1 MWLINTDTLK
11 LESFQECPADT
22 YAILSHTWGTEAE
35 ELSFDEF
42 RVGEGREK
50 FGFQKIQKCCKQAQQ
65 DGLRYAWAD
74 TCCID
79 KRSSS
84 ELSEAINSMFSWY
97 ARAKICY
104 VYLADVCH
112 TDPLNVRDN
121 LQSFSRSRWFT
132 RGWTLQELIAPR
144 IVSFYAQDW
153 TWIGDKS
160 SLAEILEDITGISGA
175 VLVSQQS
182 FLDCSV
188 AQRMSW
194 ASQRQTTRVEDLAYC
209 LIGLFN
215 TNIPLLYGEGSKAF
229 LRLQQAI
236 IRQTDD
242 ETIFAWTGVGEGG
255 SGLLAPSP
263 ANFVDSA
270 SIGQDMRRRD
280 RPPYEET
287 NRGLSIECQLLPC
300 EMNTYVVPL
309 NCNRRR
315 DGSSSRRIVIFLC
328 RTSEDQQY
336 RRVSF
341 RGKCIDES
349 TDWDISKG
357 AVRKVFVPEDG
368 RTLELAP
375 HGGLP
380 LIHIESNLESW
391 HFSKTEPEAQDP
403 ARVMST
409 RRAAGDLESGV
420 ADTRDFNSSL
430 CECVP
435 DRATHIAFQSCS
447 GDLEKGVV
455 ISFRRPTSREGV
467 FHYYL
472 EIGFDVDFTP
482 VCILWTSPFR
492 LLTCARQKRL
502 LPARNSLWSGRR
514 SIPAGIFN
522 FSKGSSRRN
531 TGALRPLETSI
542 FDFWILS
549 TFMPHHESPDLRYV
563 IGDRVNGLKLSIDD
577 FLPAIYGCTK
587 VNLGFRPSDGL
598 SWELTFKEEQLHSGS
613 RFAGAACFQRWLVSV
628 VKILRFYKSVWLGL
642 DFWALVLWFWTYGM
656 GAAWFLYLFHITTS
670 QAIGVSMMLFFWPLL
685 SSLLPTV
692 TDSRDRKF
700 LPYNHQC
707 RLANHYQPP
716 SS

>member
-11 LESFQECPADT
+11 LESFQEFPADT

-65 DGLRYAWAD
+65 DGLLYAWAD

-112 TDPLNVRDN
+112 TDPLNVQDN
-121 LQSFSRSRWFT
+121 PQPFSRSRWFT

-160 SLAEILEDITGISGA
+160 SLSEILEDITGISGL

-270 SIGQDMRRRD
+270 IIGQDMRRRD

-336 RRVSF
+336 RRISF

-357 AVRKVFVPEDG
+357 TVRKVFVPEDG

-391 HFSKTEPEAQDP
+391 HFSKTEPEPQDP
-403 ARVMST
+403 ARGIST
-409 RRAAGDLESGV
+409 RRAADDLESGV
-420 ADTRDFNSSL
+420 ARSQDTRDFNSSL

-472 EIGFDVDFTP
+472 EIGFNVDFTP

-492 LLTCARQKRL
+492 FLTCARQKRL
-502 LPARNSLWSGRR
+502 LPARESLWSDRR
-514 SIPAGIFN
+514 SIPAGLF
-522 FSKGSSRRN
+522 FVPKGSSPRD
-531 TGALRPLETSI
+531 TGALRPLKASI
-542 FDFWILS
+542 FDIWTVS
-549 TFMPHHESPDLRYV
+549 RHHESPDVRHV
-563 IGDRVNGLKLSIDD
+563 KGDRVNGLKLSIDD
-577 FLPAIYGCTK
+577 FLPAIYGCAK

-598 SWELTFKEEQLHSGS
+598 GWKLTFKEEQLHSGS
-613 RFAGAACFQRWLVSV
+613 RFANAACFQRRLVSV
-628 VKILRFYKSVWLGL
+628 EKILMFGTTARLGL
-642 DFWALVLWFWTYGM
+642 WALVLLFWTYGI
-656 GAAWFLYLFHITTS
+656 GIGWFPDLFHITTS
-670 QAIGVSMMLFFWPLL
+670 QGFVLGMLLFLWPLASNVFL
-685 SSLLPTV
+685 APFN
-692 TDSRDRKF
+692 DSGDRKF

-707 RLANHYQPP
+707 RRANNYRPP
-716 SS
+716 LS